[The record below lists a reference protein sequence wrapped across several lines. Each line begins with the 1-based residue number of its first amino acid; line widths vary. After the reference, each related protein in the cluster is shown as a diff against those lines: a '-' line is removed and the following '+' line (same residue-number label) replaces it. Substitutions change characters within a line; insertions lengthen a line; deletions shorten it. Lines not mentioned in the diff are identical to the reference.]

1 LDCLDCQN
9 CRDCRY
15 CWNCWDWKDN
25 PERIVSKPIGSR
37 KDQTTVYFSPEKT
50 QVFCGCFRGTLEE
63 FKQKV
68 AETYDE
74 KNIFRAEYDS
84 FIRKVENYIGKEE

>member
-1 LDCLDCQN
+1 
-9 CRDCRY
+9 
-15 CWNCWDWKDN
+15 
-25 PERIVSKPIGSR
+25 
-37 KDQTTVYFSPEKT
+37 
-50 QVFCGCFRGTLEE
+50 LEE